1 MTGTSGEVHLH
12 HITEDLVEQCLD
24 GLLADHLARDMES
37 QRVDTLVEDIERLGI
52 GSLRIF
58 AHHNVLTN
66 VPRVRVLLVT
76 THEREL
82 TGECIGGF
90 QIRQVF
96 TAIEGLYIKTF
107 IGSPYQ
113 TFLEVG
119 TFQIDLNLIKPFL
132 GGRRSKLGKEFLFIC
147 HSSTIN
153 YYISLF

>member
-1 MTGTSGEVHLH
+1 MTGTGSEVHLH
-12 HITEDLVEQCLD
+12 DITEDLVEQRLD

-37 QRVDTLVEDIERLGI
+37 QRVDTLVQDVECLSVSNLGI
-52 GSLRIF
+52 V
-58 AHHNVLTN
+58 HHDILTDI
-66 VPRVRVLLVT
+66 PHVRVLLVT
-76 THEREL
+76 TYEREL
-82 TGECIGGF
+82 TRECIGGF

-119 TFQIDLNLIKPFL
+119 PFQIDLNLIKPFL